1 MIQFTV
7 FGVPQSQGSKT
18 PFKLPNG
25 RVVLTEAVKGLKP
38 WRSLVA
44 LEATKAKMQAMIGEV
59 YEGPVRVECVFFFV
73 RGKTVKREHMTTKPD
88 SDKLSRAI
96 LDAMTG
102 VIYKDDSQVV
112 ELVASKR
119 YDLVARALITVT
131 KL

>member
-7 FGVPQSQGSKT
+7 FGVSQPQGSKT

-25 RVVLTEAVKGLKP
+25 KIVLTEAVKGLKP
-38 WRSLVA
+38 WRSLVT
-44 LEATKAKMQAMIGEV
+44 LEATQAKMSAMIGEV
-59 YEGPVRVECVFFFV
+59 YEGAVRVECVFYFE

-88 SDKLSRAI
+88 GDKLARAV

-102 VIYKDDSQVV
+102 VIYKDDSQVT
-112 ELVASKR
+112 ELVVSKC
-119 YDLVARALITVT
+119 YDLVARAVISVT